1 MKFNHIN
8 ISLLIAFVALPIAGL
23 LLHLKI
29 HPQYTFLNYILLFD
43 IIIITL
49 LYLNKKT
56 IFYGFALNT
65 TFFIVGVIAHLTVA
79 GGWTDVL
86 IAIPDFSIG
95 YVLWFQNKSSL
106 IQNKTLPKQI
116 PPKPKK

>member
-8 ISLLIAFVALPIAGL
+8 LTLLTAFIALPIAGL
-23 LLHLKI
+23 LLHLKL
-29 HPQYTFLNYILLFD
+29 HSQYTFLTYILLFD

-65 TFFIVGVIAHLTVA
+65 VFFIVGVIAHLTVA
-79 GGWTDVL
+79 GGWSDVL

-95 YVLWFQNKSSL
+95 YILW
-106 IQNKTLPKQI
+106 IQNLPSKT
-116 PPKPKK
+116 